1 MMKFTLENYY
11 ATKKLESASVE
22 YYETN
27 LLFKE
32 FVILSAFECQIIG
45 TIGGKILASW

>member
-1 MMKFTLENYY
+1 MIKFTLENWY

-22 YYETN
+22 HYEAD

-45 TIGGKILASW
+45 TIGGKILANW